1 MVLRLN
7 LAYGEETDYFD
18 DPNCIGWTRAGQD
31 GSQPIAVLISNAS
44 ATSKRMYF
52 GQDWSE
58 HECSDYLGN
67 CQTIVTIDEEGWGEF
82 PVEEQSVSVWS
93 IKN

>member
-1 MVLRLN
+1 MVKRPTIL
-7 LAYGEETDYFD
+7 D

-52 GQDWSE
+52 GQDWSG
-58 HECSDYLGN
+58 H
-67 CQTIVTIDEEGWGEF
+67 
-82 PVEEQSVSVWS
+82 
-93 IKN
+93 